1 MIDHDCLPNTQED
14 FELDTFLIPYSWI
27 IQDSDVEYKII
38 SIKSLD
44 AILFPQHQET
54 AYLWCF

>member
-1 MIDHDCLPNTQED
+1 MIEHDCLPNTQED

-44 AILFPQHQET
+44 AILFP
-54 AYLWCF
+54 